1 MLKQSSF
8 GKRHS
13 RVQRQQGDH
22 EGAQQCGDVAVQRAW
37 KKSLWLERLKK
48 KYLGEHNHMD
58 KDFLLPVISTS
69 FVFSL

>member
-13 RVQRQQGDH
+13 GVQRQQGDH

-37 KKSLWLERLKK
+37 KKSLWLE
-48 KYLGEHNHMD
+48 
-58 KDFLLPVISTS
+58 
-69 FVFSL
+69 